1 MTYQPVV
8 PFSGFA
14 GWRFLSRTMETQQ
27 AAFAA
32 STENQRLDSYF
43 RETIGQI
50 DTAKA
55 LVDDRRL
62 LGVALGAFGLDADI
76 DNKYFIR
83 KVLEEGSLDRT
94 ALANKLS
101 DKSYL
106 ALTTAFGFGDYSV
119 PRTKLSTFA
128 DEILTKF
135 QTREFEVAVG
145 EVDNDLRMAMSLQ
158 RDLPELAAKDI
169 SETAKWYTI
178 IGSPSLS
185 RVFQTAL
192 NLPPS
197 VGALDVDQQREIYMS
212 KAQRVYGTADPAEL
226 SRPETLEVLTRD
238 YLLRA
243 QLSSMTSV
251 SSQNVALSLLQ
262 NAGAQRLS
270 LRL

>member
-1 MTYQPVV
+1 MTYQPVI

-14 GWRFLSRTMETQQ
+14 GWRFLSRTMETQK

-32 STENQRLDSYF
+32 SSENQRLDRYF
-43 RETIGQI
+43 RETIGSI
-50 DTAKA
+50 DTAQE

-62 LGVALGAFGLDADI
+62 LSVALGAFGLDADI

-106 ALTTAFGFGDYSV
+106 ALTKAFGFGDFAI

-128 DEILTKF
+128 DEILNQF
-135 QTREFEVAVG
+135 ESREFEVAVG
-145 EVDNDLRMAMSLQ
+145 GVDNDMRMAMSLQ
-158 RDLPELAAKDI
+158 RDLPALAARDM
-169 SETAKWYTI
+169 SEPAKWYTI
-178 IGSPSLS
+178 IGSPALS

-197 VGALDVDQQREIYMS
+197 VGALDVEQQRDIYMS
-212 KAQRVYGTADPAEL
+212 KAQRVYGTSDSAEL
-226 SRPETLEVLTRD
+226 AAPEKLAALTRD

-243 QLSSMTSV
+243 QLSNMASV
-251 SSQNVALSLLQ
+251 SPQNVALSLLR
-262 NAGAQRLS
+262 NTGAQGLS

>member
-1 MTYQPVV
+1 M
-8 PFSGFA
+8 A
-14 GWRFLSRTMETQQ
+14 Q
-27 AAFAA
+27 AMATRW
-32 STENQRLDSYF
+32 S
-43 RETIGQI
+43 
-50 DTAKA
+50 
-55 LVDDRRL
+55 
-62 LGVALGAFGLDADI
+62 
-76 DNKYFIR
+76 
-83 KVLEEGSLDRT
+83 
-94 ALANKLS
+94 
-101 DKSYL
+101 
-106 ALTTAFGFGDYSV
+106 
-119 PRTKLSTFA
+119 PKLSTFA

-158 RDLPELAAKDI
+158 RDLPELAAKDM
-169 SETAKWYTI
+169 SEAAKWYTI

-192 NLPPS
+192 NLPHS

-212 KAQRVYGTADPAEL
+212 KAQRVYGTSDPAEL
-226 SRPETLEVLTRD
+226 SRPEKLEVLTRD

>member
-1 MTYQPVV
+1 
-8 PFSGFA
+8 
-14 GWRFLSRTMETQQ
+14 
-27 AAFAA
+27 
-32 STENQRLDSYF
+32 
-43 RETIGQI
+43 
-50 DTAKA
+50 
-55 LVDDRRL
+55 
-62 LGVALGAFGLDADI
+62 
-76 DNKYFIR
+76 
-83 KVLEEGSLDRT
+83 
-94 ALANKLS
+94 
-101 DKSYL
+101 
-106 ALTTAFGFGDYSV
+106 GDYSV
-119 PRTKLSTFA
+119 PRMKLSTYA
-128 DEILTKF
+128 DEVLSKF
-135 QTREFEVAVG
+135 QTRGFEVAVG
-145 EVDNDLRMAMSLQ
+145 AVDNDLRMAMSLQ
-158 RDLPELAAKDI
+158 RDLPELGAKDM

-212 KAQRVYGTADPAEL
+212 KAQRVYGTSDPAEL